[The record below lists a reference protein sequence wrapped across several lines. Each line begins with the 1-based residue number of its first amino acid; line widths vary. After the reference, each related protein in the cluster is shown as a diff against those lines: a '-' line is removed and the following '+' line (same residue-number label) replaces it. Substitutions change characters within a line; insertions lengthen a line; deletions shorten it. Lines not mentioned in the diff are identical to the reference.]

1 MDPLTQGVLG
11 AAAAQSLVGWRRGE
25 RVTCG
30 RWIVSKAVLLGVVGA
45 IAGMAADLDVLIQS
59 ASDPTLAWRFHRH
72 FTHSLLF
79 IPIGGTLVAL
89 PFLRLVRRRADWPSI
104 FAASWIGY
112 ATHGPLDALTSYGTL
127 LFWPVTDQRVA
138 LDWMAIVD
146 PVYTLTLLVGV
157 GIAVGRGS
165 LRGVRLALLLS
176 LLYFGWGAWQH
187 HRASVGQSRLAARR
201 GETPVRA
208 RVLPAPGPLLYW
220 RSIYETDGRAR
231 IDGIALPW
239 LPVTAE
245 ARFLPGGVVP
255 LVTEE
260 QLPAALR
267 THPDLG
273 PQLATFHWFADGWWG
288 VPSSTEG
295 TPVARIVLG
304 DLRYA
309 AAVEETVPLWGVT
322 VDPAAGAITRW
333 SPPLPF
339 RRSFLPLLRS
349 AVPGDPRFLLL
360 DNLFPPDR
368 L

>member
-11 AAAAQSLVGWRRGE
+11 AVAAQSLIGWRRGE
-25 RVTCG
+25 RVACG
-30 RWIVSKAVLLGVVGA
+30 RWIVSKAILLGVVGA

-89 PFLRLVRRRADWPSI
+89 PFLRLVRRRADWPMV
-104 FAASWIGY
+104 FGASWIGY

-127 LFWPVTDQRVA
+127 LFWPLTDQRVA
-138 LDWMAIVD
+138 LDWMPIVD

-187 HRASVGQSRLAARR
+187 HRASVGQLRLAARR

-255 LVTEE
+255 LMTEE

-349 AVPGDPRFLLL
+349 ALPGDPRFLLL

>member
-11 AAAAQSLVGWRRGE
+11 AAAAQSLIGWRRGE
-25 RVTCG
+25 QVVCR
-30 RWIVSKAVLLGVVGA
+30 RSIVSKAALLALVGA

-89 PFLRLVRRRADWPSI
+89 PFLGWSRRRADWPLI
-104 FAASWIGY
+104 LAASWIGY

-127 LFWPVTDQRVA
+127 LFWPLTDQRVA
-138 LDWMAIVD
+138 LDWMPIVD

-187 HRASVGQSRLAARR
+187 HRASVGQLRLAARR
-201 GETPVRA
+201 GEVPLRA

-245 ARFLPGGVVP
+245 ARFLPGGVLP

-295 TPVARIVLG
+295 TPITCIVLG

-309 AAVEETVPLWGVT
+309 ATVEETVPLWGVT
-322 VDPAAGAITRW
+322 VDPVAGTITRW

-349 AVPGDPRFLLL
+349 ALPGDPRFLLL